1 MAENAETLSPPTS
14 RAKAAPSGSQAKTFT
29 SARTGVGHFHPG
41 KTSISKM
48 SIRGMPRASIGMCT
62 VRSDAHNVL
71 QDKLIIVCAGGQF
84 LVVVLQTD
92 AA

>member
-1 MAENAETLSPPTS
+1 MEVT
-14 RAKAAPSGSQAKTFT
+14 
-29 SARTGVGHFHPG
+29 HPG

-48 SIRGMPRASIGMCT
+48 SIRGMTRASIGVCT

-92 AA
+92 AAKLAIRPISHDRNRLRIVAA